1 MNQKDAKAICKILG
15 IGQETLRIGLK
26 DKVFKFG
33 DCVGE
38 SSYVLYPPKVFEYTG
53 YRMEGYDEKSE
64 LPS

>member
-1 MNQKDAKAICKILG
+1 MNPKDADAICKILG
-15 IGQETLRIGLK
+15 IGQQTLRIGLK

-38 SSYVLYPPKVFEYTG
+38 SSYVLYPPKVYEYTG
-53 YRMEGYDEKSE
+53 YRMEGYDENSE